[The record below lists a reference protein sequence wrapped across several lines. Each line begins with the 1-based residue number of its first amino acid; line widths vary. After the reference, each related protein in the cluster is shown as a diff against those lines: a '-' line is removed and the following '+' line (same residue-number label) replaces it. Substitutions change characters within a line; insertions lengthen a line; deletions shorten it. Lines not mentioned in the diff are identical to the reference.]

1 MNNFNDTGVIEKSL
15 FMTPVSS
22 FYNIKP
28 HILRLYTVGLAEMR
42 FLIKNAFNVLL
53 IKGIFF

>member
-1 MNNFNDTGVIEKSL
+1 
-15 FMTPVSS
+15 MTPVSS

-28 HILRLYTVGLAEMR
+28 HILRLYTVGLAEMG

-53 IKGIFF
+53 IKRIFF